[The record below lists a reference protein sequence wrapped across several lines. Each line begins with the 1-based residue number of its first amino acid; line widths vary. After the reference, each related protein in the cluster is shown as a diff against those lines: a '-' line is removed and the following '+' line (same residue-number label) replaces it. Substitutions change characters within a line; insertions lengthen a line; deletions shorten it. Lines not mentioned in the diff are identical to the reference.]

1 MGLKGCFPLSRIFS
15 VRTHVKFTRV
25 NEQEAMYERPR
36 ANMKVEEGSTFTLTR
51 NLPYIVSIVF
61 TRVKFTCVR
70 TYKITGQW
78 KSTLRQ

>member
-1 MGLKGCFPLSRIFS
+1 MGLKGCLKS
-15 VRTHVKFTRV
+15 TRV
-25 NEQEAMYERPR
+25 NEKEAMYERPH
-36 ANMKVEEGSTFTLTR
+36 ANVKVEEGSTFTLTR

>member
-1 MGLKGCFPLSRIFS
+1 MGLKGCFPPSRIFS

-25 NEQEAMYERPR
+25 NEKEAMYERPR
-36 ANMKVEEGSTFTLTR
+36 ANVKVEEGSTFALTR

-61 TRVKFTCVR
+61 TCVKFTCVR

>member
-15 VRTHVKFTRV
+15 VRTQVKFTRV
-25 NEQEAMYERPR
+25 NEKEAMYERPR
-36 ANMKVEEGSTFTLTR
+36 ANVKVEEGSTFTLTR

-61 TRVKFTCVR
+61 TCVR

>member
-25 NEQEAMYERPR
+25 NEKEAMYERPR
-36 ANMKVEEGSTFTLTR
+36 ANVKVEEGSTLTR

-61 TRVKFTCVR
+61 MRVKFTCVR
-70 TYKITGQW
+70 TYKITRQW